1 MIRYKFYLRKSSF
14 KKDIE
19 NGDLLLN
26 LIREHKPLHFLE
38 IGVLEGAT
46 SRNVC
51 ELMYSINKGNF
62 KFSGIDLFGENIDIN
77 NSKEFTPISYK
88 ISNPF
93 KWLYFKIILRMNP
106 NSEESVIFLLNKFRK
121 SINLYKGYS
130 GDILNKINLS
140 DVDFVFLDGG
150 HSYET
155 VKKDLQILKTK
166 LNDKS
171 IIVCDDYN
179 ISQYGVKKAV
189 DEIKKD
195 HKFIDLGRFAFLRI
209 IK

>member
-1 MIRYKFYLRKSSF
+1 MIKYKFYFRKSSF

-26 LIREHKPLHFLE
+26 LIKEHKPLHFLE

-51 ELMYSINKGNF
+51 ELMNSINNGNF

-106 NSEESVIFLLNKFRK
+106 NSEESVMFLLNKFRK

-155 VKKDLQILKTK
+155 VKKDLKILITK

-189 DEIKKD
+189 DEIKND

-209 IK
+209 NK

>member
-1 MIRYKFYLRKSSF
+1 MIKYKFYFRKSSF

-51 ELMYSINKGNF
+51 ELMYSINNGNF

-77 NSKEFTPISYK
+77 NSKEFTPISHK

-106 NSEESVIFLLNKFRK
+106 NSEESVMFLLNKFRK

-155 VKKDLQILKTK
+155 VKKDLKILKTK

-189 DEIKKD
+189 DEIKND

>member
-1 MIRYKFYLRKSSF
+1 MIRYKFYFRKSSF

-26 LIREHKPLHFLE
+26 LIKEHKPLHFLE

-51 ELMYSINKGNF
+51 ELMYSINKDNF

-77 NSKEFTPISYK
+77 NSKEFTPISNK

-106 NSEESVIFLLNKFRK
+106 NSEESVMFLLNKFRK

-155 VKKDLQILKTK
+155 VKKDLKILKTK

-189 DEIKKD
+189 DEIKND

>member
-1 MIRYKFYLRKSSF
+1 MIKYKFYFRKSSF

-51 ELMYSINKGNF
+51 ELMYSINNGNF

-77 NSKEFTPISYK
+77 NSKEFTPISHK

-106 NSEESVIFLLNKFRK
+106 NSEESVMFLLNKFRK

-155 VKKDLQILKTK
+155 VKKDLKILKTK

-189 DEIKKD
+189 DEIKND
-195 HKFIDLGRFAFLRI
+195 HKFIDLGRFSSF
-209 IK
+209 